1 MAFIGVTNQW
11 ILASAKS
18 MQASVR
24 PEKFANVYKSGP
36 KMISLEKLKIWTPL
50 QKLPKNVGVLGK
62 KIIAKGFEKCPKFQ

>member
-24 PEKFANVYKSGP
+24 PEK
-36 KMISLEKLKIWTPL
+36 IC
-50 QKLPKNVGVLGK
+50 
-62 KIIAKGFEKCPKFQ
+62 KCL

>member
-24 PEKFANVYKSGP
+24 PEK
-36 KMISLEKLKIWTPL
+36 
-50 QKLPKNVGVLGK
+50 
-62 KIIAKGFEKCPKFQ
+62 IAK